1 MNVPR
6 GVSDLHARFCGAITH
21 RYFIRAHMSA
31 MLVLVLVSGTLAS
44 RLLLRAGVTH
54 MGVRYSIAV
63 VTSYLVFFGL
73 IRLWLAYVCRAAGT
87 RNRRSASR
95 AGSSDGDQLDGS
107 WGGGGSGSSS
117 GSGGSVGRLLGGG
130 GGSGGGGSTGD
141 FGNGALDSRS
151 AVPMPMQAQAPAP
164 GGGGS
169 ISRFFSGSRSGG
181 GGGGGGDGDGLLLLI
196 LFVVLVAAIFGA
208 GAYLIV
214 QAPAILSDAAF
225 QAVLAGGLVRT
236 ARDSHDP
243 GWAESV
249 LKATAI
255 PFAIVLVLSGVFG
268 FEAHKHCPNARS
280 AREAMRMCVFS

>member
-6 GVSDLHARFCGAITH
+6 GVADLHARFCGAITH

-31 MLVLVLVSGTLAS
+31 MLVLVLVTGTLAS

-54 MGVRYSIAV
+54 MGVRYPIAV
-63 VTSYLVFFGL
+63 IVSYLVFFGL
-73 IRLWLAYVCRAAGT
+73 VRLWLAYVCRAAGA
-87 RNRRSASR
+87 RARSSAS
-95 AGSSDGDQLDGS
+95 GSSGDDLFDGS
-107 WGGGGSGSSS
+107 WGGGSGSS

-130 GGSGGGGSTGD
+130 GGSGGGGTSGD
-141 FGNGALDSRS
+141 FGDGALEARS
-151 AVPMPMQAQAPAP
+151 AVPIPMQAQAPSQ

-208 GAYLIV
+208 GAYLII
-214 QAPAILSDAAF
+214 QAPAILSEAAF

-236 ARDSHDP
+236 ARGSHDP

-249 LKATAI
+249 LKKTAI
-255 PFAIVLVLSGVFG
+255 PFAIVLVLAGVFG